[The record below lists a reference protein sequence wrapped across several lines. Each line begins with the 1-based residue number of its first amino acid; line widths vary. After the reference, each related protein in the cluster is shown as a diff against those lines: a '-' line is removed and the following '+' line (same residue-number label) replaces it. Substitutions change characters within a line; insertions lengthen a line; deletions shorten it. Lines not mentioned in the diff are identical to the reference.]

1 MIDDTKAK
9 KKLRLIEMIDKNFK
23 RQIRST
29 DVRKQLTPGMF
40 GVDRSF
46 VLRMY
51 FKNKTIFRY
60 A

>member
-1 MIDDTKAK
+1 M
-9 KKLRLIEMIDKNFK
+9 
-23 RQIRST
+23 ST
-29 DVRKQLTPGMF
+29 DVRKQLTQGMF

-46 VLRMY
+46 VLKVY